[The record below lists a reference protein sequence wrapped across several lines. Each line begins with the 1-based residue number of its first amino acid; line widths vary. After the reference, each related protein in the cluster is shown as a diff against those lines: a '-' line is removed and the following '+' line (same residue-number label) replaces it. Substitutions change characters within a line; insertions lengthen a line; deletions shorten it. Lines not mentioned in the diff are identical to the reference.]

1 MASVFGRLATLG
13 VVALLLQITGLLLFV
28 LGFFPVKP
36 ALDGISGAESFLPLC
51 KIDDI
56 NELDR
61 SLHDEKYDPQEKN
74 LGLPAKYDRLVFMV
88 VDGLPAEFVLGKD
101 GRPPARNFKSAMSY
115 TQNLL
120 SNGSALGYHAK
131 AAPPTVTM
139 PRLKAMTSG
148 AIAGFLDVAYNFNT
162 QKLLE
167 DNLIGQLA
175 RAGWRM
181 VMLGDETWLKLFP
194 NLFERHDG
202 VSSFYVKDTVEVDNN
217 VTRHLDYELENTDW
231 NLLILHYLGLDHVG
245 HLGGRSS
252 PLMDSKLREMDSVI
266 ERIHQTVLSKS
277 PLSSRTLVV
286 VVSDHGMTSGGNH
299 GGATYQETDALALF
313 ITNPS
318 SKPEFQI
325 SPEASASSILNDA
338 AYQVDLVPTLAILLG
353 MPIPKNSVGAL
364 LQPLFSS
371 LPPELQLKALELN
384 SWQLLRLMRRRSPHS
399 VCIADIC
406 QNQKA
411 TDGDMSS
418 FRSKQGDNAL
428 KYCTLFNLAVE
439 KRKQWSENGKETS
452 GFEEAKEAYLQFLRP
467 TSEWLASGSTE
478 RLTFVFIG
486 GLLML
491 LSTILFLLAVYE
503 IHKATFEDHSSRR
516 EKSRIGTSRL
526 LKLIAVGGVSV
537 HAASFGSS
545 SFVEEE
551 QFTWHFMLSTLL
563 VALVRA
569 SLQQFKFE
577 NDDGVDVISDPN
589 YLMGEN
595 SDKLPA
601 DCRVKRKHNPA
612 IGTTAD
618 QSRMRLRVT
627 RRKMIINQ
635 VIQICLLLVLG
646 RILRSWHRSGV
657 NWTHL
662 PDVAKT
668 LENTYPSVIAYI
680 RAGCLFSVT
689 LMCCWILPKSLPQ
702 SIRRITQLCL
712 ILSAMLIL
720 LYFTC
725 SLLGLTSRADA
736 WDLGAWATVSAQ
748 GVYCLVGGSS
758 LLAFATFP
766 WLLNSRS
773 PYKVSST
780 SQKEIGPLFESVQ
793 EDFETS
799 TLEYSVKRS
808 FCATG
813 LVFVSCWSLLQL
825 LLQQSVNAAPIA
837 LLLLQLLMAVNLF
850 HTAHAWAPRWI
861 SILTLHWL
869 GASGHFGL
877 GNSNTLATVDV
888 AGAYIG
894 LSSHS
899 TVLSGILAFFI
910 TYGSPLLYMQGLL
923 LTTSRPRALEEKKIS
938 KFLQPWLLEDIILPC
953 ILPLAMNSIF
963 LTAFTGVLYVMQ
975 DHLFVWSVFS
985 PKYLYAIATTV
996 CTYIGTLV
1004 FVAVGG
1010 YSILVMS
1017 FRIQQTDGVGLGR
1030 RKEVN
1035 I

>member
-1 MASVFGRLATLG
+1 MASLFRRLVTLG
-13 VVALLLQITGLLLFV
+13 VVALLLQMIGLLLFV

-36 ALDGISGAESFLPLC
+36 ALDGMSGAESFLPFC
-51 KIDDI
+51 KVDDI

-61 SLHDEKYDPQEKN
+61 PLHDEQYDFQERN
-74 LGLPAKYDRLVFMV
+74 LDLPAKYDRLVFMV
-88 VDGLPAEFVLGKD
+88 YQVVDGLPAEFVLGRD
-101 GRPPARNFKSAMSY
+101 GRPPARNFKSAMPF

-139 PRLKAMTSG
+139 PRLKALNSSQAMTSG

-162 QKLLE
+162 QKLLG

-231 NLLILHYLGLDHVG
+231 DLLILHYLGLDHVG

-277 PLSSRTLVV
+277 PLSSRTLLV
-286 VVSDHGMTSGGNH
+286 VVSDHGMTDGGNH

-318 SKPEFQI
+318 TKPDLQV
-325 SPEASASSILNDA
+325 SPEASGSTFLQDA

-371 LPPELQLKALELN
+371 LPRRSNWVMFLCLLLVFEMSSAAELQLKALELN
-384 SWQLLRLMRRRSPHS
+384 SWQLLRLLRRRSPHS

-406 QNQKA
+406 QNQKT
-411 TDGDMSS
+411 TDGDRSS
-418 FRSKQGDNAL
+418 PPSKQGDNVL
-428 KYCTLFNLAVE
+428 RYCTLFNLAEE
-439 KRKQWSENGKETS
+439 KRKQWSENGKEAS
-452 GFEEAKEAYLQFLRP
+452 GFEETKEAYLQFIRP

-478 RLTFVFIG
+478 KRLTFVFSG

-491 LSTILFLLAVYE
+491 LSTVLFLLAVYQ
-503 IHKATFEDHSSRR
+503 IHKATFEDHSSKCEVLRV
-516 EKSRIGTSRL
+516 GTSRVL
-526 LKLIAVGGVSV
+526 ILIAVGGVSV

-577 NDDGVDVISDPN
+577 SDDAADAISDPKD
-589 YLMGEN
+589 LMSEN
-595 SDKLPA
+595 SDTLLA

-618 QSRMRLRVT
+618 QSRLLLLVT
-627 RRKMIINQ
+627 RRK
-635 VIQICLLLVLG
+635 L
-646 RILRSWHRSGV
+646 
-657 NWTHL
+657 
-662 PDVAKT
+662 
-668 LENTYPSVIAYI
+668 
-680 RAGCLFSVT
+680 
-689 LMCCWILPKSLPQ
+689 
-702 SIRRITQLCL
+702 IT
-712 ILSAMLIL
+712 
-720 LYFTC
+720 
-725 SLLGLTSRADA
+725 
-736 WDLGAWATVSAQ
+736 
-748 GVYCLVGGSS
+748 
-758 LLAFATFP
+758 
-766 WLLNSRS
+766 N
-773 PYKVSST
+773 
-780 SQKEIGPLFESVQ
+780 
-793 EDFETS
+793 
-799 TLEYSVKRS
+799 
-808 FCATG
+808 
-813 LVFVSCWSLLQL
+813 
-825 LLQQSVNAAPIA
+825 QQSVNAVPIA
-837 LLLLQLLMAVNLF
+837 LLLFQLLMAVNLF

-861 SILTLHWL
+861 SVLTLHWL
-869 GASGHFGL
+869 GASAHFGL

-923 LTTSRPRALEEKKIS
+923 LSINRPRALQEKKIS
-938 KFLQPWLLEDIILPC
+938 EFSQAWLLEDIILPC
-953 ILPLAMNSIF
+953 ILPLAMNSII
-963 LTAFTGVLYVMQ
+963 LTSFTGVLYIMQ

-985 PKYLYAIATTV
+985 PKYLYVVATTV
-996 CTYIGTLV
+996 CTYTGTLL

-1010 YSILVMS
+1010 YSIFVTS
-1017 FRIQQTDGVGLGR
+1017 FRIQQMDGVGVAK
-1030 RKEVN
+1030 RKV
-1035 I
+1035 